1 MPISAHNR
9 LPVSTRLKRLLVLAV
24 GAFVALE
31 VLSWGVL
38 FIIGDTAP
46 VPLRV
51 YQQMDTANHV
61 VKLKPGFTATLEEL
75 QKIDPHYR
83 NPALLKEIADYRKL
97 DDVKSDGPALQINQD
112 GFRGPEIGPIQ
123 PGVPRIIINGDNLV
137 FGLPGAPSIAD
148 LLQARLKNLGVT
160 TSVINAGVEGYRT
173 TDLIKRVNDYANL
186 KPDLAIVLIGF
197 NDYMRTEPAP
207 LESWSGIL
215 RLIHRFHQGALH
227 YASVQAAQQPD
238 DPRIKALAS
247 YTPPMAKQLDKL
259 LQAYRE
265 SGTRVIVV
273 TLPMLFD
280 LGPEITPEALAKGE
294 LPGYLNNPYVLRAI
308 NRRYNASIRQVAQN
322 QHAILADTS
331 SWIHTFYDPERF
343 FLSTTQLTPTGQAV
357 LADFLADS
365 VYSWT
370 TTEFRQALS
379 PL

>member
-1 MPISAHNR
+1 MP
-9 LPVSTRLKRLLVLAV
+9 LSTRLKRLLALVV
-24 GAFVALE
+24 GVIVALE

-38 FIIGDTAP
+38 FIIGDTTAA
-46 VPLRV
+46 PLRV
-51 YQQMDTANHV
+51 YQQMDTVSHV

-75 QKIDPHYR
+75 QKIDPYYQ
-83 NPALLKEIADYRKL
+83 NPALLKEIENYHKL
-97 DDVKSDGPALQINQD
+97 DDVKTDGPALQINHD
-112 GFRGPEIGPIQ
+112 GFRGSEIGPIQ
-123 PGVPRIIINGDNLV
+123 PGIPRIIINGDNLA

-148 LLQARLKNLGVT
+148 LLQARLKNLGIT
-160 TSVINAGVEGYRT
+160 ASVINTGVEGYRT

-197 NDYMRTEPAP
+197 NDYMRAEPAP
-207 LESWSGIL
+207 LEPWSGLL
-215 RLIHRFHQGALH
+215 RLIHRFHQGAFH
-227 YASVQAAQQPD
+227 YASAQAAQPD
-238 DPRIKALAS
+238 DPRIKALAG

-280 LGPEITPEALAKGE
+280 LGQEITPEALAKGT
-294 LPGYLNNPYVLRAI
+294 LPGYLDNPYVLRAI
-308 NRRYNASIRQVAQN
+308 NQRYNASIRQVAQN

>member
-1 MPISAHNR
+1 MP
-9 LPVSTRLKRLLVLAV
+9 LSTRLKRLLVFIV
-24 GAFVALE
+24 GALVALE

-38 FIIGDTAP
+38 FITGDTTPA
-46 VPLRV
+46 PLRV
-51 YQQMDTANHV
+51 YQEMDTTNHV
-61 VKLKPGFTATLEEL
+61 VKLKPGFTATLAEL
-75 QKIDPHYR
+75 QKIEPYYQ
-83 NPALLKEIADYRKL
+83 NPALLKEIEDYRKL

-148 LLQARLKNLGVT
+148 LLQARLKNLGIT
-160 TSVINAGVEGYRT
+160 ASVINTGVEGYRT

-186 KPDLAIVLIGF
+186 KPDLAIVIIGF
-197 NDYMRTEPAP
+197 NDYMRAEPAP
-207 LESWSGIL
+207 LEPWSGFF
-215 RLIHRFHQGALH
+215 RLIHRFHQGAFH
-227 YASVQAAQQPD
+227 HANIQDAQPN
-238 DPRIKALAS
+238 DPRIKALAN
-247 YTPPMAKQLDKL
+247 YTPPMAKQLAKL

-280 LGPEITPEALAKGE
+280 LGQKIPPEALAKGE
-294 LPGYLNNPYVLRAI
+294 LPGYLNNPYLLRAI
-308 NRRYNASIRQVAQN
+308 NQRYNASIRQVAQN